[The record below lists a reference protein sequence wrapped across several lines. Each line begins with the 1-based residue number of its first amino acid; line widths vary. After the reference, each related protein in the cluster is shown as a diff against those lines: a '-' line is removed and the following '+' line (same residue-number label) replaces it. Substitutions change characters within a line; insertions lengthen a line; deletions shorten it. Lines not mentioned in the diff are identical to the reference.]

1 MILFVNKEEIKCERD
16 NCIERK
22 IQFPA
27 NKMLNE
33 KIKNKIISR
42 KQKKTYPSR
51 LNKIM
56 KLNYQTSLIS
66 NG

>member
-42 KQKKTYPSR
+42 KQKKNLPESVVGS
-51 LNKIM
+51 K
-56 KLNYQTSLIS
+56 
-66 NG
+66 